1 MEKLIYALWRPAET
15 PRDLFNRQLLGP
27 VAEALQSQMQGL
39 RINVQD
45 ETVAQGTSPRFVVT
59 EPQMEAV
66 VQLWVATAYPPAR
79 AHIEQALASVSSRVE
94 GWLVCESTPLPNV
107 KHPPQPGTRT
117 EGFSQVVFFERPAD
131 LPYDTW
137 RRNWQD
143 DHTAVAIE
151 TQTNFE
157 YVQNLVVR
165 PLTPDAPPF
174 AAIVEECFPMAALED
189 RALYFDAV
197 GDPARLDANYAR
209 MMASCARFMG
219 RAGGDC
225 IPTSQYDIKTPW
237 DMPTA

>member
-1 MEKLIYALWRPAET
+1 MEKLIYALWRPEDM
-15 PRDLFNRQLLGP
+15 PREAFDERLLGA
-27 VAEALQSQMQGL
+27 VAEALQPQVLGL

-45 ETVAQGTSPRFVVT
+45 ETVARGTSPRFVVT
-59 EPQMEAV
+59 QPQMEAV
-66 VQLWVATAYPPAR
+66 VQLWVASAYPPAR
-79 AHIEQALASVSSRVE
+79 APIEGALAGIASRVE

-107 KHPPQPGTRT
+107 QHPPQLGART

-131 LPYDTW
+131 MPYETW

-157 YVQNLVVR
+157 YIQNLVVR
-165 PLTPDAPPF
+165 PLTAGAQPF
-174 AAIVEECFPMAALED
+174 AAIVEECFPAAALED

-197 GDPARLDANYAR
+197 DDPARLEANHAR

-219 RAGGDC
+219 PAGGDC
-225 IPTSQYDIKTPW
+225 IPTSQYDIKAPW
-237 DMPTA
+237 NLPAA

>member
-1 MEKLIYALWRPAET
+1 MEKLIYALWRPAAT
-15 PRDLFNRQLLGP
+15 PREAFNRQLLGL
-27 VAEALQSQMQGL
+27 VAEAVRPQVLGL

-45 ETVAQGTSPRFVVT
+45 GTVAQGTSPRFVVT
-59 EPQMEAV
+59 QPQMEAV

-79 AHIEQALASVSSRVE
+79 GAIEQALASVSSRVE
-94 GWLVCESTPLPNV
+94 GWLVCESTPLPNI
-107 KHPPQPGTRT
+107 KHPPQPGART

-165 PLTPDAPPF
+165 PLTPNAPPF
-174 AAIVEECFPMAALED
+174 AAIVEECFPLAALED
-189 RALYFDAV
+189 QALYFNAV
-197 GDPARLDANYAR
+197 DDRAQFEANYAR

-219 RAGGDC
+219 PAGGDC

-237 DMPTA
+237 QLQAA